1 MKFTWEQMV
10 TIAIL
15 LMFSGATGGAVHG
28 SPWQA
33 DTTANSTMP
42 GLIGNE
48 SLAAP
53 DFIGPIFEST
63 DSQSNQFSQ
72 STQQEQRS
80 SSSTKQQES
89 SSLPD
94 KPQRDSP
101 DDYDNSLRPGL
112 IKHLARDQ
120 VAIWTVPARVRLVD
134 VEWLMPFAL
143 ATAGLLVTDT
153 EFSKH
158 LSNSPNRLKYSRDF
172 SNYGVGA
179 MGAAAGG
186 LYLWG
191 HMVHDDHKR
200 ETGVLAG
207 EAALNS
213 LAVTY
218 ALKYS
223 LGRERPLQDNY
234 TGNFFSGGDGFPSE
248 HATAAWSIATVVAHE
263 YPGTLTQILAYGMA
277 SAVSVSRLTAK
288 EHFPTDVLVGS
299 AIGWLSG
306 EIVYRMHHDPELGG
320 STWLTYAESRD
331 YLERDRPRQNMGT
344 TFVELDSWVYPVF
357 DRLAGLGYVHTGLAG
372 MRPWTRM
379 ECARLTD
386 EAAETLQDRGFA
398 NEQIGSLVAQLR
410 REFAYELSLL
420 DGGQNKTAALDSLYA
435 RAVSISG
442 PDLTDGYHFGQTV
455 SYDFGRPFERGTN
468 GQAGGAFR
476 AALGPLAFYVRA
488 EYQHAP
494 EAPAPSDA
502 VRSIIALRD
511 DVPEPPD
518 VPVAAVNRPRL
529 LDAYFGIN
537 LSNWELLVGRQSLS
551 WGPGAGGSLIWSDN
565 SEPVDMVRLVN
576 SEAERL
582 PGFLK
587 YLGPARLDQFFGR
600 LGGHDFI
607 PRPFI
612 YGNKI
617 SFKPIPTLEFGYG
630 RTVTIGG
637 KGGDALTPGNF
648 FDSFVGH
655 PSAHTVD
662 HSVPGDSHASFDW
675 TFNVPKVRD
684 YLVFYGEWYADD
696 DSTPFQSPQR
706 TAFRPGIYL
715 TRVPGLPRLD
725 FHAEVA
731 DTDTAIL
738 GKGAVTMGNLNYY
751 NSQYRDGYTNDGFLI
766 GNAVGRMGRAY
777 QGWLTYWISSRNNLQ
792 ITYKNNSVD
801 PAFIPG
807 GGAWQDYS
815 IKSEFYFRS
824 GIYLKNQLQ
833 YENISHFPIL
843 FKGPQRNVTAIL
855 EFGFAPESKAK

>member
-1 MKFTWEQMV
+1 VSIGF
-10 TIAIL
+10 L
-15 LMFSGATGGAVHG
+15 LVLSGATGRACYGA
-28 SPWQA
+28 PWQSA
-33 DTTANSTMP
+33 
-42 GLIGNE
+42 E
-48 SLAAP
+48 
-53 DFIGPIFEST
+53 
-63 DSQSNQFSQ
+63 SQ
-72 STQQEQRS
+72 STSTSPTQPQSRQEQQTS
-80 SSSTKQQES
+80 SS
-89 SSLPD
+89 PPN
-94 KPQRDSP
+94 KPEPGAVQRD
-101 DDYDNSLRPGL
+101 DDDNRLRPGL
-112 IKHLARDQ
+112 IKHLASDQ
-120 VAIWTVPARVRLVD
+120 KAIWTVPARVRLVD

-143 ATAGLLVTDT
+143 ATAGFLVTDT

-158 LSNSPNRLKYSRDF
+158 LSNSPSRLKYSRDF
-172 SNYGVGA
+172 SNYGIGA

-186 LYLWG
+186 IYLWG
-191 HMVHDDHKR
+191 QITHDDHKR

-218 ALKYS
+218 ALKYTI
-223 LGRERPLQDNY
+223 GRERPLADDY
-234 TGNFFSGGDGFPSE
+234 RGNFFSGGDGFPSE
-248 HATAAWSIATVVAHE
+248 HSAAAWSIATVVAHE

-277 SAVSVSRLTAK
+277 SAVSLSRLTAK
-288 EHFPTDVLVGS
+288 QHFPTDVLVGS

-306 EIVYRMHHDPELGG
+306 EITYHMHHDPELGG
-320 STWLTYAESRD
+320 SAWLTYAESRD

-386 EAAETLQDRGFA
+386 EATDEFQDRDVA
-398 NEQIGSLVAQLR
+398 SEQVASVLSQLR
-410 REFAYELSLL
+410 REFAYELNLL
-420 DGGQNKTAALDSLYA
+420 DGGENKTVTLESVYA
-435 RAVSISG
+435 RAVPISG

-468 GQAGGAFR
+468 GQAGGALR
-476 AALGPLAFYVRA
+476 AAIGPIAIYMRA
-488 EYQHAP
+488 EYQHSP

-502 VRSIIALRD
+502 VRNIIALRD
-511 DVPEPPD
+511 NVPEPPE
-518 VPVAAVNRPRL
+518 VPVAAINRPRL

-537 LSNWELLVGRQSLS
+537 FDNWEILVGRQSLS
-551 WGPGAGGSLIWSDN
+551 WGPGPGGSLIWSDN
-565 SEPVDMVRLVN
+565 VEPVDMVRIVN

-617 SFKPIPTLEFGYG
+617 SFKPIPSLEFGFG

-655 PSAHTVD
+655 PSPHTLD
-662 HSVPGDSHASFDW
+662 QSVPGDSHASFDW
-675 TFNVPKVRD
+675 TFNVPKVGD

-696 DSTPFQSPQR
+696 DSTPFQTPQR
-706 TAFRPGIYL
+706 TAFRPGIYV
-715 TRVPGLPRLD
+715 THFPGLAKLD

-731 DTDTAIL
+731 DTETAIL

-766 GNAVGRMGRAY
+766 GNTVGRMGRAY
-777 QGWLTYWISSRNNLQ
+777 QGWLTYWISSRNDLQ
-792 ITYKNNSVD
+792 IVYKNSSVD

-815 IKSEFYFRS
+815 VKNEFYFRS
-824 GIYLKNQLQ
+824 GIYVKSQLQ
-833 YENISHFPIL
+833 YEHISHFPIL
-843 FKGPQRNVTAIL
+843 FKGTQQNVTAIL
-855 EFGFAPESKAK
+855 ECGFSPGSQEK

>member
-1 MKFTWEQMV
+1 MRFKRERIVALGFLL
-10 TIAIL
+10 TI
-15 LMFSGATGGAVHG
+15 SG
-28 SPWQA
+28 
-33 DTTANSTMP
+33 TTARTCCGAP
-42 GLIGNE
+42 LQ
-48 SLAAP
+48 AAP
-53 DFIGPIFEST
+53 NAADA
-63 DSQSNQFSQ
+63 QSSHSLPDRQ
-72 STQQEQRS
+72 T
-80 SSSTKQQES
+80 S
-89 SSLPD
+89 SSLPS
-94 KPQRDSP
+94 KPEPRPEDEP
-101 DDYDNSLRPGL
+101 TDYDNRLRLGL
-112 IKHLARDQ
+112 IKHLAQDQ
-120 VAIWTVPARVRLVD
+120 AAIWTVPARVRLVD

-143 ATAGLLVTDT
+143 ATAGFLVTDT

-158 LSNSPNRLKYSRDF
+158 LSDSPSRLKYGRDF
-172 SNYGVGA
+172 SNYGIGA

-186 LYLWG
+186 MYLWG
-191 HMVHDDHKR
+191 EVVHDDHKR

-213 LAVTY
+213 FAVTY

-223 LGRERPLQDNY
+223 IGRVRPLRDNY
-234 TGNFFSGGDGFPSE
+234 QGNFFSGGDGFPSE
-248 HATAAWSIATVVAHE
+248 HAAAAWSIATVVAHE

-306 EIVYRMHHDPELGG
+306 ETVYRMHHDPELGG
-320 STWLTYAESRD
+320 SSWLTYAESRE
-331 YLERDRPRQNMGT
+331 YLERDRPRRNMGT
-344 TFVELDSWVYPVF
+344 TFVELDSWIYPAF
-357 DRLAGLGYVHTGLAG
+357 DHLAGLGFVHTGLAG

-386 EAAETLQDRGFA
+386 EAGDEVLDHGVAS
-398 NEQIGSLVAQLR
+398 EQVAGLLGQLR
-410 REFAYELSLL
+410 REFAYETSLL
-420 DGGQNKTAALDSLYA
+420 DGGRNLTATLDSVYL
-435 RAVSISG
+435 RSVSIRG

-455 SYDFGRPFERGTN
+455 SDDFGRPFEQGTN

-476 AALGPLAFYVRA
+476 AAAGPIAFYVRA

-494 EAPAPSDA
+494 SAPAPSDA

-511 DVPEPPD
+511 NVLEPAD
-518 VPVAAVNRPRL
+518 VPVASTNRPRL
-529 LDAYFGIN
+529 LDAYFGVN
-537 LSNWELLVGRQSLS
+537 LDNWEILVGRQSLS
-551 WGPGAGGSLIWSDN
+551 WGPGPGGSLIWSDN
-565 SEPVDMVRLVN
+565 VEPVDMVRLVN

-582 PGFLK
+582 PGFLQ
-587 YLGPARLDQFFGR
+587 YLGPARLDQFLGR

-607 PRPFI
+607 PRPFV

-617 SFKPIPTLEFGYG
+617 SFKPLPSLEIGFG

-655 PSAHTVD
+655 PSSHTVD
-662 HSVPGDSHASFDW
+662 QSVPGDSHASFDW
-675 TFNVPKVRD
+675 TFNVPKVGN

-715 TRVPGLPRLD
+715 THVPGLARVD

-766 GNAVGRMGRAY
+766 GNTVGRMGRTY
-777 QGWLTYWISSRNNLQ
+777 QGWLTYWVSARNTLQ
-792 ITYKNNSVD
+792 LVYKNSSVD

-815 IKSEFYFRS
+815 VKNELHFRS
-824 GIYLKNQLQ
+824 GVYLKSQLQ
-833 YENISHFPIL
+833 YEHISHFPVL
-843 FKGPQRNVTAIL
+843 FKGTRQNVTAIL
-855 EFGFAPESKAK
+855 ELGFTPESKQR